1 MPVWSSKWSRSVLWQ
16 ATSSTYKPVWKTQQ
30 CSLPD
35 FGILQGVASNIYPS
49 ESLGDFTQTLF
60 LQGKTSQSTFRCKL
74 ALFLYCLLD
83 RQSGAG
89 GHKLKLESFRCTNL
103 CMCAPFLS
111 MRYLPGNQTTANN
124 TTDLHLNQHRG
135 PSLYQLYHDYI

>member
-35 FGILQGVASNIYPS
+35 FGILQGVASNIYPP

-89 GHKLKLESFRCTNL
+89 GHKLKLESFRCTIL
-103 CMCAPFLS
+103 HMCASCQSVLC
-111 MRYLPGNQTTANN
+111 RCLDHIKN
-124 TTDLHLNQHRG
+124 TIDLHIKQHREL
-135 PSLYQLYHDYI
+135 SIISAVS